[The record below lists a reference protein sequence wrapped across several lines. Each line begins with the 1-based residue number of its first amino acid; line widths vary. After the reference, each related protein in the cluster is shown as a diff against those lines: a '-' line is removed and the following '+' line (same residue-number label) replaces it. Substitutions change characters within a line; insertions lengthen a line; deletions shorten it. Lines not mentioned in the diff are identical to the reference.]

1 MSRIPKNLR
10 EQVARRAK
18 YRCEY
23 CLVPERFL
31 ATIFHIDHI
40 RSLKH
45 GGLTT
50 QANLAFTCPHCNCN
64 KGSDV
69 AAFADTEGE
78 VLVRLFNPRKDVWE
92 EHFYIRNGLILAKTT
107 VAEATIRILAINE
120 PYRVVFRKALAEAG
134 KYP

>member
-45 GGLTT
+45 GGPTT
-50 QANLAFTCPHCNCN
+50 SERAYLSQDN
-64 KGSDV
+64 GS
-69 AAFADTEGE
+69 
-78 VLVRLFNPRKDVWE
+78 RSNHKD
-92 EHFYIRNGLILAKTT
+92 FGY
-107 VAEATIRILAINE
+107 
-120 PYRVVFRKALAEAG
+120 
-134 KYP
+134 